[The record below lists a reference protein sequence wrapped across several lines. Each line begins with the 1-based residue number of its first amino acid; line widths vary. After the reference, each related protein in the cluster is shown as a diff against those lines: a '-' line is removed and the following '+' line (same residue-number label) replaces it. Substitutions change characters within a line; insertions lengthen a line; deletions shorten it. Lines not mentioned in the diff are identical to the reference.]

1 MTNTIGRSHL
11 DIDLSAGDGIDL
23 ALQLET
29 GVGLT
34 PEGRIDH
41 PTFFSGM
48 LARPDVTAAGILAVA
63 DVATTTYLDLSALA
77 ATRDPVVTASGDRLR
92 FESFSGC
99 NGVHARYDLLSAGID
114 AGEVG
119 FGTTNVDINPPLRD
133 ALAALPRTALMHLA
147 VGPDAL
153 VVSTPE
159 HTHEERQVD
168 LPSRWVRGFAE
179 VPVIMHAM
187 TRVAEVPGTR
197 AMAFLAGLPRTAPGP
212 TVAVVQAARGLA
224 TTAPGTPGSATLAGT
239 ARLTS
244 LRRVMRHIER
254 LNVFGHP
261 SGASAWVADLRGAR
275 MTLVLSPQPYRG
287 FSGEGQLLDDLAGS
301 DSPQDADQVLE
312 CLAWE
317 PVIDQTWLSLE
328 TGLSER
334 RVTSALAVLAAS
346 GKVGYDL
353 SEGTWFHREIPFDVD
368 AVERDHPRLRAARAL
383 VASGAV
389 ARTGDRWTV
398 DDGGHRH
405 WVTLGDTSPTCSC
418 RWFVRYQG
426 GRGHCSHI
434 LAALIS
440 SGQ

>member
-1 MTNTIGRSHL
+1 MTNLIGTSHL
-11 DIDLSAGDGIDL
+11 DVDPRAGDGGGL
-23 ALQLET
+23 ALHLET

-34 PEGRIDH
+34 PRGRVDH

-48 LARPDVTAAGILAVA
+48 LARPDVAAAGILAVA
-63 DVATTTYLDLSALA
+63 DVATTTYLDLSALM

-99 NGVHARYDLLSAGID
+99 NGVHARYDLLAAGIE

-133 ALAALPRTALMHLA
+133 ALAALPRTALMHLS

-159 HTHEERQVD
+159 HTLEERQVD
-168 LPSRWVRGFAE
+168 LPQRWVRGFAE

-187 TRVAEVPGTR
+187 TRVAEVTGQR
-197 AMAFLAGLPRTAPGP
+197 AMAFLSALPRSAPGP
-212 TVAVVQAARGLA
+212 TVAVVQAPRGLT
-224 TTAPGTPGSATLAGT
+224 TTAPGTPGAALLAGT

-254 LNVFGHP
+254 LTVFSHP
-261 SGASAWVADLRGAR
+261 SGASAWVADLDAAR
-275 MTLVLSPQPYRG
+275 ITLVLSPQPYRG
-287 FSGEGQLLDDLAGS
+287 FSGEGQLLEDLSGS
-301 DSPQDADQVLE
+301 GRPHDADQVLE
-312 CLAWE
+312 RLAWE
-317 PVIDQTWLSLE
+317 PVIDPAWLSLE
-328 TGLSER
+328 TGLPER
-334 RVTSALAVLAAS
+334 RVTAALAVLAAS

-353 SEGTWFHREIPFDVD
+353 SDSTWFHREIPFDAD

-383 VASGAV
+383 VAAGAV
-389 ARTGDRWTV
+389 ARSGDRWV
-398 DDGGHRH
+398 VGDGDHRH
-405 WVTLGDTSPTCSC
+405 WVTLGDTDPTCSC
-418 RWFVRYQG
+418 RWYVRYRG

-440 SGQ
+440 SDR